1 MEIDAMLADHA
12 MVAEGKLFLNGAG
25 ITDIMS
31 APQSPFP
38 IGIHLGLVLRVP
50 YTATNQQHTIRVR
63 LLDAD
68 EQPVRPFAPG
78 QDPATLP
85 ELEFVNQFTMGRPP
99 WMVPGDA
106 QAVPLA
112 FGINVPLEK
121 DGSYHFSIEVD
132 GTEVSRQPFR
142 VHRGQQQSLIQQFPV

>member
-25 ITDIMS
+25 VTDIMS
-31 APQSPFP
+31 SPQSPFP
-38 IGIHLGLVLRVP
+38 IGIHLGLVLQVP
-50 YTATNQQHTIRVR
+50 YTATNQQLTIRVR

-68 EQPVRPFAPG
+68 EQPVRLFAPG

-85 ELEFVNQFTMGRPP
+85 EIEFVNQLTVGRPP
-99 WMVPGDA
+99 WLVHGDA
-106 QAVPLA
+106 QAVSLA
-112 FGINVPLEK
+112 FGVNVPLEK

-132 GTEVSRQPFR
+132 GTEESRQPFR